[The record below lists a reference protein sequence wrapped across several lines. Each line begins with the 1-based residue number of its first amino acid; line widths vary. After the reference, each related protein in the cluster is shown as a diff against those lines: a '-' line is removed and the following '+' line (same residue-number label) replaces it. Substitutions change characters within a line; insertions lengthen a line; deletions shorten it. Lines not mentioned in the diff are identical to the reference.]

1 MKYQNVRG
9 WAGKTSG
16 KFLKARED
24 LAQQGEVLNKVPYI
38 QGVVQ
43 TYKRAG
49 TMNLDYRKEAS

>member
-43 TYKRAG
+43 TD
-49 TMNLDYRKEAS
+49 L